1 MESFYQ
7 GNKRHKDGASQV
19 LAPLHSRVPTSFLGL
34 KPQTPHMHWV
44 NPQTR
49 MLLPWQKSHNPFKLF
64 QNITTIPPC
73 HAWTKIRVFEFK
85 SNNLWGGLIW
95 PTKREGL
102 TQKGKG
108 KGTTTNVGAC
118 SPYVCHISSFNL
130 LSQLAKKTLKVKMQT
145 PAHSGQQ

>member
-1 MESFYQ
+1 M
-7 GNKRHKDGASQV
+7 A
-19 LAPLHSRVPTSFLGL
+19 
-34 KPQTPHMHWV
+34 
-44 NPQTR
+44 
-49 MLLPWQKSHNPFKLF
+49 
-64 QNITTIPPC
+64 C
-73 HAWTKIRVFEFK
+73 HAWTRIRVLEFK
-85 SNNLWGGLIW
+85 SNNLCGGLIW

-145 PAHSGQQ
+145 PAHKWPTMMMRVFLNLGYPHGNDSLRFRSSKH